1 MISTDLFIPSRNQS
15 LDDDDRDRSLS
26 LCVAAESS
34 LDDEWFSKLHSE
46 YVAYPWAQ
54 WKCSVTSRFAD
65 CHKSKCQKRDGHKA
79 KTNFFNAQQKGKG
92 DFISHLLTKT
102 CIVEHHY
109 FTKRQCRERL
119 YTLAP
124 FMSEKREAQ
133 SLPHAFSVTSWC
145 KSISERTH

>member
-54 WKCSVTSRFAD
+54 WKCSDTSRFAD
-65 CHKSKCQKRDGHKA
+65 CHKSKCQERDGHKA
-79 KTNFFNAQQKGKG
+79 KTNFFLMLSIRVKG
-92 DFISHLLTKT
+92 ISCLIYLLRPVLLKT
-102 CIVEHHY
+102 IISQRDSAERDSILWPLLCL
-109 FTKRQCRERL
+109 KRG
-119 YTLAP
+119 
-124 FMSEKREAQ
+124 KH
-133 SLPHAFSVTSWC
+133 SLCHMHFLSPRDASQ
-145 KSISERTH
+145 